1 MLWITRRHHP
11 RAGTGTITHFV
22 SRLPDPVDYM
32 RAHIEELI
40 HQAVGY
46 LKRDGNLPRDVE
58 PVFQVDQP
66 RDPAH
71 GDYACN
77 IALILARTVGRKPRE
92 IAEMIVER
100 LPGSKRVRQVDIA
113 GPGFL
118 NFFASDHHLRTVVRE
133 VLGAGERYGHQR
145 PGDKEDVLAE
155 YVSANPTGPL
165 HVGHGRGAA
174 YGASVSA
181 ILAAAGHRVTREYY
195 VNDHGRQM
203 DILATSVWI
212 RYLEL
217 CGESPRFPDNGYR
230 GDYIYDIARTVRS
243 RRGDKLRHPW
253 RVVSDGIPP
262 DASEADDG
270 DKEAHIDALIARA
283 RELLGEPGYRSC
295 FGIAL
300 ETMLADIRED
310 LEEFG
315 VVFDR
320 WFSEREL
327 DDSGALERALQRLE
341 AGGWTYIE
349 NGARWFRSSA
359 LGDDKDRVVVR
370 ENGRTTYFA
379 SDIAYLLDK
388 LERCPGKLIY
398 IFGADHHG
406 YVPRLKAAARGLGE
420 DPDRLEFPLVQFA
433 VLYRGGEKIQMSTR
447 SGEFT
452 TLRQLREEVGN
463 DAARYFYIMR
473 SHDQHL
479 DFDLD
484 LAKSRANENPVFYIQ
499 YAHARIHSIFRQ
511 LDGRGMKH
519 NPAIGDAALKRL
531 TEDHERALMQALG
544 RWPEI
549 IEAAARRRAPH
560 DVAHYL
566 HDLAGQFHTYYN
578 AVAILVDDDD
588 DLRNARLNLIS
599 AVRHVIAG
607 GLALIGVDAPEQM

>member
-1 MLWITRRHHP
+1 
-11 RAGTGTITHFV
+11 
-22 SRLPDPVDYM
+22 M

-46 LKRDGNLPRDVE
+46 LKRDGKLPRDTEVS
-58 PVFQVDQP
+58 FQVDQP
-66 RDPAH
+66 RDAAH

-77 IALILARTVGRKPRE
+77 VALILARSAGQKPRD
-92 IAEMIVER
+92 IAEMIVEK
-100 LPGSKRVRQVDIA
+100 LPASKRVRKVDIA

-118 NFFASDHHLRTVVRE
+118 NFFASDHHLRTIVRE
-133 VLGAGERYGHQR
+133 VLSAGDRYGHQQ
-145 PGDKEDVLAE
+145 PGDREDILAE

-181 ILAAAGHRVTREYY
+181 ILAAAGHRVAREYY

-230 GDYIYDIARTVRS
+230 GDYIYDIAREVRS
-243 RRGDKLRHPW
+243 RHGDKLRHPW
-253 RVVSDGIPP
+253 RMVSDNIPP
-262 DASEADDG
+262 DASEDASG
-270 DKEAHIDALIARA
+270 NREAHVDALIART
-283 RELLGEPGYRSC
+283 RELLGRRGYESC
-295 FGIAL
+295 FAIAL
-300 ETMLADIRED
+300 ETMLDDIRED

-327 DDSGALERALQRLE
+327 DDSGALHRALDRLE
-341 AGGWTYIE
+341 SGGWLYTE
-349 NGARWFRSSA
+349 NGARWFRSSQ

-433 VLYRGGEKIQMSTR
+433 VLYRGGAKIQMSTR

-519 NPAIGDAALKRL
+519 NPTIGDAALRRL
-531 TEDHERALMQALG
+531 GEDHERALMQTLG
-544 RWPEI
+544 RFPEI
-549 IEAAARRRAPH
+549 IETAARRRAPH
-560 DVAHYL
+560 DIAHYL
-566 HDLAGQFHTYYN
+566 HELAGQFHTYYN

-599 AVRHVIAG
+599 AVRHVIIG
-607 GLALIGVDAPEQM
+607 GLALIGVSAPEQM

>member
-1 MLWITRRHHP
+1 
-11 RAGTGTITHFV
+11 
-22 SRLPDPVDYM
+22 M

-40 HQAVGY
+40 HQAVRY
-46 LKRDGNLPRDVE
+46 LKRDGTLPRDAE
-58 PVFQVDQP
+58 APFQVDQP

-77 IALILARTVGRKPRE
+77 IALILARQVGRKPRE
-92 IAEMIVER
+92 IADLIVDR
-100 LPGSKRVRQVDIA
+100 LPASKRVAQVDVA

-118 NFFASDHHLRTVVRE
+118 NFFASDHHLRTIVRE
-133 VLGAGERYGHQR
+133 VLAAGSRYGHRQ
-145 PGDKEDVLAE
+145 PGDKDDVLAE

-174 YGASVSA
+174 YGASISA
-181 ILAAAGHRVTREYY
+181 ILTAAGHRVAREYY

-230 GDYIYDIARTVRS
+230 GNYIYDVSRAVRN
-243 RRGDKLRHPW
+243 RHGDKLRHPW
-253 RVVSDGIPP
+253 RVVADEIPP
-262 DASEADDG
+262 DGSEDKAG
-270 DKEAHIDALIARA
+270 DKEAHIDALIDRA
-283 RELLGEPGYRSC
+283 RTLLGESGYESC
-295 FGIAL
+295 LAIAL
-300 ETMLADIRED
+300 ETMLDDIRED

-315 VVFDR
+315 VTFDR

-327 DDSGALERALQRLE
+327 EDSGALQRALRRLE
-341 AGGWTYIE
+341 SGGWLYTD
-349 NGARWFRSSA
+349 NGARWFRSSE

-406 YVPRLKAAARGLGE
+406 YVPRLKAATLGLGE
-420 DPDRLEFPLVQFA
+420 DPERLEFPLVQFA
-433 VLYRGGEKIQMSTR
+433 VLYRGGAKIQMSTR

-519 NPAIGDAALKRL
+519 NPTIGDAALKRL
-531 TEDHERALMQALG
+531 GEDHERALMQALG
-544 RWPEI
+544 RFPEI

-560 DVAHYL
+560 DIAHYL
-566 HDLAGQFHTYYN
+566 HELASQFHTYYN

-599 AVRHVIAG
+599 AVRHVIVG

>member
-1 MLWITRRHHP
+1 
-11 RAGTGTITHFV
+11 
-22 SRLPDPVDYM
+22 M

-46 LKRDGNLPRDVE
+46 LKRDGTLPRDVE
-58 PVFQVDQP
+58 PAFQVDQP
-66 RDPAH
+66 RDSEH

-77 IALILARTVGRKPRE
+77 IALILARSAGRKPRE
-92 IAEMIVER
+92 IAEMIAGK
-100 LPGSKRVRQVDIA
+100 LPPSKRVRQVDIA

-118 NFFASDHHLRTVVRE
+118 NFFASDHHLRSVVRE
-133 VLGAGERYGHQR
+133 VLAAGERYGHQQS
-145 PGDKEDVLAE
+145 GDKEDVLAE

-230 GDYIYDIARTVRS
+230 GDYIYDIARQLRS
-243 RRGDKLRHPW
+243 SHGDKLRHPW
-253 RVVSDGIPP
+253 RVVADGIPP
-262 DASEADDG
+262 DASEIEAG
-270 DKEAHIDALIARA
+270 DREAHIDALVTRA
-283 RELLGEPGYRSC
+283 RELLGKSGYESC
-295 FGIAL
+295 FNIAL
-300 ETMLADIRED
+300 NTQLSDIRED
-310 LEEFG
+310 LEAFG
-315 VVFDR
+315 VEFDR

-327 DDSGALERALQRLE
+327 DDSGALRRALERLE
-341 AGGWTYIE
+341 TGGWLYVD

-379 SDIAYLLDK
+379 SDVAYLLDK

-452 TLRQLREEVGN
+452 TLRELRDEVGN

-519 NPAIGDAALKRL
+519 NPAIGDAALKQL
-531 TEDHERALMQALG
+531 IEKPERALMQTMG

-549 IEAAARRRAPH
+549 IEIAARRRAPH
-560 DVAHYL
+560 DIAHYL
-566 HDLAGQFHTYYN
+566 HDLAGQFHAYYN

-588 DLRNARLNLIS
+588 DLRNARLNLID
-599 AVRHVIAG
+599 AVRHVIVG
-607 GLALIGVDAPEQM
+607 GLALIGVSAPEQM

>member
-1 MLWITRRHHP
+1 
-11 RAGTGTITHFV
+11 
-22 SRLPDPVDYM
+22 M

-40 HQAVGY
+40 HQAVRY
-46 LKRDGNLPRDVE
+46 LKRDGALPRDIE
-58 PVFQVDQP
+58 PSFQVDQP
-66 RDPAH
+66 RDPTH

-77 IALILARTVGRKPRE
+77 IALILARQVGRKPRE
-92 IAEMIVER
+92 IATMIVDR
-100 LPGSKRVRQVDIA
+100 LPASKRVRQVDIA

-118 NFFASDHHLRTVVRE
+118 NFFASDHHLRTVVRD
-133 VLGAGERYGHQR
+133 VLAAGNRYGHR
-145 PGDKEDVLAE
+145 APGDKDDMLAE

-174 YGASVSA
+174 YGSSISA
-181 ILAAAGHRVTREYY
+181 ILKAAGHRVAREYY

-230 GDYIYDIARTVRS
+230 GDYIYDISRAVRS
-243 RRGDKLRHPW
+243 RHGDKLRHPW
-253 RVVSDGIPP
+253 RVVADNIPP
-262 DASEADDG
+262 DGSEDKTG
-270 DKEAHIDALIARA
+270 NKEAHIDALIDRA
-283 RELLGEPGYRSC
+283 RKLLGDFGYESC

-300 ETMLADIRED
+300 ETMLDDIRED

-327 DDSGALERALQRLE
+327 DDSGALPRALDRLE
-341 AGGWTYIE
+341 SGGWLYTE
-349 NGARWFRSSA
+349 NGARWFRSSE

-398 IFGADHHG
+398 VFGADHHG

-420 DPDRLEFPLVQFA
+420 DPERLEFPLVQFA
-433 VLYRGGEKIQMSTR
+433 VLYRGGQKIQMSTR

-452 TLRQLREEVGN
+452 TLRQLRQEVGN

-479 DFDLD
+479 EFDLD

-519 NPAIGDAALKRL
+519 NPTIGDAALKRL
-531 TEDHERALMQALG
+531 TEDHERALMQSLG

-549 IEAAARRRAPH
+549 IEAAARRRAAH
-560 DVAHYL
+560 DIAHYL

-599 AVRHVIAG
+599 AVRHVIVG
-607 GLALIGVDAPEQM
+607 GLALIGVGAPEQM